1 MLTPIAPPGGDRAFI
16 STRQVA
22 AVVVGNALEFYDF
35 LTFAFFAIQ
44 IGDTFFPSES
54 QGTRLLFTLATFGV
68 GFLTRPLGALVIGG
82 LGDRRGRK
90 PAMLLSF
97 SLMGLAMTGLA
108 LTPSYAAI
116 GVAAPI
122 LVVLFRLVQGFAL
135 GGEIGPT
142 TAYLVEAA
150 PVHRRGFYVS
160 LQSASADGA
169 VLVAGLVGV
178 LLARWMEPAALTAW
192 GWRVA
197 IILGAAIVPVGLLMR
212 RTLVET
218 LDLSTAREPVTHDPA
233 RRGLVRVGVLGVLLL
248 ASATTANYVM
258 NYMATYANAT
268 LHMEASV
275 AFGATAIFG
284 LCSVAI
290 DLVSG
295 WLSDQ
300 VGRKPVMLTA
310 WVLLLCAVLPAF
322 SFIARMRTTG
332 ALYGATALM
341 SVLLAFGAAPIMTA
355 ITESFPPRVRSRA
368 FAITYALAVAL
379 FGGTTQFVVTWLI
392 DVTGNP
398 LSPAWY
404 IVGAL
409 AVGVAAMVTLEETA
423 PHRSAARASEA

>member
-1 MLTPIAPPGGDRAFI
+1 MLSNRYGRFDASGSTFSITDARTPMPWTNIVCNGRYGFVASQTGGGFSWLDNSQLNVLTRWDMDMVRDDRGRFLYVSDLESGDVWSLAPAPCRTDYTEYRCDHRPGSTMFVTEAFGVRA
-16 STRQVA
+16 
-22 AVVVGNALEFYDF
+22 EW
-35 LTFAFFAIQ
+35 
-44 IGDTFFPSES
+44 
-54 QGTRLLFTLATFGV
+54 TLAVPPDETLEV
-68 GFLTRPLGALVIGG
+68 WHVRLTNTSG
-82 LGDRRGRK
+82 RGRRLRI
-90 PAMLLSF
+90 AS
-97 SLMGLAMTGLA
+97 SLEWCC
-108 LTPSYAAI
+108 
-116 GVAAPI
+116 GVAPD
-122 LVVLFRLVQGFAL
+122 VKREFHRLF
-135 GGEIGPT
+135 IT
-142 TAYLVEAA
+142 
-150 PVHRRGFYVS
+150 
-160 LQSASADGA
+160 
-169 VLVAGLVGV
+169 
-178 LLARWMEPAALTAW
+178 
-192 GWRVA
+192 
-197 IILGAAIVPVGLLMR
+197 
-212 RTLVET
+212 
-218 LDLSTAREPVTHDPA
+218 VTHDPA